1 MQKGLNRRDF
11 AKIFAAGVAGLSATP
26 LWAALARRNLKV
38 GHTGITWGFGADDL
52 PTAISDI
59 GSLGYQ
65 GFEPFGNVIEAW
77 EERGGIGPLLEAA
90 KLPLQGAYCNAN
102 LTNAATRAEQV
113 ENMVRWGRLI
123 RKYGGSIAVIG
134 PNGVRRQEYDFAAN
148 RENIVATL
156 NDISM
161 ALMDVGV
168 IGALHPHTGTCIET
182 EEETYAIME
191 AVDSR
196 YVKFGPD
203 FGQLLKAEGDPVKVL
218 RDFASITHH
227 VHMKDFNGGESFL
240 GYCPL
245 GQGHLQVEALADI
258 CESAGNDIMIM
269 VELDG
274 SRNMPMTPLET
285 ARISRDHLRTL
296 DYEFQA

>member
-1 MQKGLNRRDF
+1 MQRLSRRDF
-11 AKIFAAGVAGLSATP
+11 SKVVAAGLTGLSVSP

-38 GHTGITWGFGADDL
+38 GHTGITWGFGVDDL
-52 PTAISDI
+52 PAAINDI

-77 EERGGIGPLLEAA
+77 EERGGIGQLLEAA
-90 KLPLQGAYCNAN
+90 NLPLQGAYCNMN
-102 LTNAATRAEQV
+102 LTDAARRAEQV
-113 ENMVRWGRLI
+113 ETIVRWGRLI
-123 RKYGGSIAVIG
+123 RKYGGSVAVIG
-134 PNGVRRQEYDFAAN
+134 PNGVRRQNFDFAASKGD
-148 RENIVATL
+148 IVATL
-156 NDISM
+156 NDIGM

-168 IGALHPHTGTCIET
+168 VPALHPHTGTCVET

-191 AVDSR
+191 AVDTR
-196 YVKFGPD
+196 HVKFGPD
-203 FGQLLKAEGDPVKVL
+203 FGQLQKAEGDPVKVM

-227 VHMKDFNGGESFL
+227 VHMKDFNGGEDFL

-245 GQGHLQVEALADI
+245 GQGQLQVEALADL

-269 VELDG
+269 VELDA

-285 ARISRDHLRTL
+285 ARISKEHLRSL
-296 DYEFQA
+296 NYAFPA